1 MSQLGDRV
9 RELRESQN
17 MTQTELAEML
27 GMKTYTTVSK
37 WEKNENFPKGKDL
50 KD

>member
-37 WEKNENFPKGKDL
+37 WEKTKISQKV
-50 KD
+50 KT